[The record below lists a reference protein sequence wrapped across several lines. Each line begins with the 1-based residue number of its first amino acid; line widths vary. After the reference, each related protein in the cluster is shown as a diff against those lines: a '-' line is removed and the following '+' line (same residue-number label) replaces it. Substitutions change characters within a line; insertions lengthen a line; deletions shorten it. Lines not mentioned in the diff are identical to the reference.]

1 MTKYVEDT
9 LMKIMKSAFKFLSFL
24 CGGHVSLSYE
34 MWCCYKS
41 IWDHMGHMS
50 YTSKSRSFWGS
61 YQPSLQ
67 RVWNPPQYRA
77 SHWISTDQYRASN
90 CVQVKLK
97 KNALKRATAD
107 GGHVDHVGASW
118 IVIEVVRMKNDWRIL
133 SFIWHVEVSGWQLQ
147 LIITVVMSF

>member
-9 LMKIMKSAFKFLSFL
+9 WRSWSLHLSSFLFFVEAMSHFLMKCDVVTNPFGI
-24 CGGHVSLSYE
+24 
-34 MWCCYKS
+34 
-41 IWDHMGHMS
+41 IWVIWVIHL
-50 YTSKSRSFWGS
+50 KSRSFWGS

-147 LIITVVMSF
+147 LIL